1 MLARKRQGSRQRV
14 EDCSGAKRFGVVLRL
29 GEAAVQGDFAE
40 DQLLGRE
47 KIVAALRD
55 FATVRL
61 LGEAQKRER
70 ESGGAMR
77 DFMEA

>member
-1 MLARKRQGSRQRV
+1 M
-14 EDCSGAKRFGVVLRL
+14 VLRL
-29 GEAAVQGDFAE
+29 GEAAVRGDFAE

-55 FATVRL
+55 FAKVRL

-70 ESGGAMR
+70 ARGGAMR